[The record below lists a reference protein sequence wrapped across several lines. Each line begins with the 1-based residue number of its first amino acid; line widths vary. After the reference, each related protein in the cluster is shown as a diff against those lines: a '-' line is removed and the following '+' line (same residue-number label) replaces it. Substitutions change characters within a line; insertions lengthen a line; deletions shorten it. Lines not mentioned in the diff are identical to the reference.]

1 MRNTYIILL
10 FALLLSCRESEKEK
24 IMRIVSEWQDKKVIF
39 PTNILFT
46 RFGTD
51 TLDYSIPQTKNKI
64 LVYVDSIGCTSCKLQ
79 LPRWKNFIQLLD
91 STCNDSV
98 PVLIFLNT
106 KSIKDIQ
113 HVLKRDKYDLPICID
128 IKDSLNVLNNFP
140 QVTSLQ
146 TFLLDKDNKV
156 VAIGNPIHN
165 SKIKDLYL
173 NILTGKASPES
184 SLPKTTAE
192 AEHIQTDFGT
202 FSSKETKEALFK
214 IKNTGTSP
222 LVIADV
228 STSCGCTAA
237 QYDKH
242 PAPPGETLNI
252 KVTITPK
259 DKGFFEETITVK
271 CNTPSSPI
279 KLSIKGHA
287 Q

>member
-46 RFGTD
+46 RFGAD

-106 KSIKDIQ
+106 NSIKDIQ

-128 IKDSLNVLNNFP
+128 IKDSLNRLNNFP

-173 NILTGKASPES
+173 NILTGKASPERS
-184 SLPKTTAE
+184 QPKTTAE